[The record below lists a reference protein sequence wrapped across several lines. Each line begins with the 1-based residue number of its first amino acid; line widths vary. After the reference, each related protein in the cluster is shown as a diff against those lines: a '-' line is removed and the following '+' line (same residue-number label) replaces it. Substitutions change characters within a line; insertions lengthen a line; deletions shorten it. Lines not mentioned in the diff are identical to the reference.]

1 MTDDDLT
8 PDQQEV
14 RRLLADARHDE
25 PMPDPVVARLDRVLT
40 GLAEEPVREGPVK
53 DLATRRR
60 RATSLLVAAAAAIAI
75 GVGVSQVVDDGT
87 VSQDSLST
95 ADRGDE
101 DAAAGDS
108 ETAVE
113 ESDPVGD
120 ADGNEGASEEGSA
133 AAPSE
138 SQQEPGRS
146 TRGFG
151 TLSRETYSQDVS
163 ALRDG
168 AGGLDEL
175 PSVDRG
181 AGDATSAAG
190 ATCLSDAWGEGTFVP
205 VRYAGTPA
213 VLVFRRATGDTQLAD
228 LFLCG
233 DSEPRRS
240 VKLPAP

>member
-25 PMPDPVVARLDRVLT
+25 PMPEPVVARLDRVLT

-60 RATSLLVAAAAAIAI
+60 RATSLLAAAAAAIAI
-75 GVGVSQVVDDGT
+75 GVGVSQVVDNGT

-113 ESDPVGD
+113 EGD
-120 ADGNEGASEEGSA
+120 NEDGSA
-133 AAPSE
+133 AAANE
-138 SQQEPGRS
+138 SQQETERS
-146 TRGFG
+146 TRSFG
-151 TLSRETYSQDVS
+151 TLSRDAYAQDVS
-163 ALRDG
+163 ALRDQAG
-168 AGGLDEL
+168 APDKL
-175 PSVDRG
+175 SG
-181 AGDATSAAG
+181 APEGEPDAASAAG

-213 VLVFRRATGDTQLAD
+213 VLVFRRASGDSQVAD

-233 DSEPRRS
+233 DSEPLRS
-240 VKLPAP
+240 VTLPAP